1 MASNE
6 KTPRK
11 AGRPKK
17 QINKKQF
24 IELCELQCT
33 QEEIASFF
41 DCSADTINN
50 WCKAEFGVKYSE
62 VFKKYKQGG
71 KISLRRSQMKL
82 AERSATMAIWL
93 GKQMLDQ
100 EDRVIVETIDQ
111 SVINDIEKQVILG
124 VDEDGDHED
133 TGD

>member
-1 MASNE
+1 
-6 KTPRK
+6 
-11 AGRPKK
+11 
-17 QINKKQF
+17 
-24 IELCELQCT
+24 
-33 QEEIASFF
+33 
-41 DCSADTINN
+41 
-50 WCKAEFGVKYSE
+50 
-62 VFKKYKQGG
+62 
-71 KISLRRSQMKL
+71 
-82 AERSATMAIWL
+82 MAIWL